1 MTRKE
6 LEAQLILTANTLK
19 AMDEEVEIVHDTGQ
33 SARIDKAVAEL
44 IATLTVEGPFLAS
57 SEDST
62 EKAIAHA
69 AVAYQ
74 AQIAPIIP
82 SASGVCYPL

>member
-1 MTRKE
+1 MTRE
-6 LEAQLILTANTLK
+6 DWEAQLALSINTLK

-33 SARIDKAVAEL
+33 SARLDKAVAEL
-44 IATLTVEGPFLAS
+44 IATLSAEGPFLAS

-62 EKAIAHA
+62 DQAYAHA

-74 AQIAPIIP
+74 TQIAPIIP
-82 SASGVCYPL
+82 SASGVRYPL